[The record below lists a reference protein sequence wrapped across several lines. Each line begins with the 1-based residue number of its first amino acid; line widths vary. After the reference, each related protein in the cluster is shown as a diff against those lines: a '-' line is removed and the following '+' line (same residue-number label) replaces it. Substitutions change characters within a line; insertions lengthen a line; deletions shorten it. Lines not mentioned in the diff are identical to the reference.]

1 MPVSYRIDR
10 ERRIVFTE
18 ASGVLTDSDVIEFQR
33 RLRDDPEFEPDF
45 RQLADCRAIDEIGM
59 TREGVEEA
67 SSRSP
72 FSQGSLRAII
82 VGSDVA
88 FGMARMFENL
98 RHEARDEIRVFRE
111 EEEARRWLGLDPT
124 SP

>member
-45 RQLADCRAIDEIGM
+45 RQLADCRAIEEVGM
-59 TREGVEEA
+59 TSQGVGEA

-72 FSQGSLRAII
+72 FSQGSLRAI
-82 VGSDVA
+82 VVSSDVA

-111 EEEARRWLGLDPT
+111 AEEARRWLGLEPT

>member
-18 ASGVLTDSDVIEFQR
+18 AFGVLTDSDVLDFEK
-33 RLRDDPEFEPDF
+33 RLQDDPEFEPDF
-45 RQLADCRAIDEIGM
+45 RQLADCRAIDEMAM

-72 FSQGSLRAII
+72 FSQGSLRALV

-98 RHEARDEIRVFRE
+98 RHDAQDEIRVFRKA
-111 EEEARRWLGLDPT
+111 EEARRWLGLDPT
-124 SP
+124 PP

>member
-1 MPVSYRIDR
+1 MPVSHRIDR
-10 ERRIVFTE
+10 EHRIVFTE
-18 ASGVLTDSDVIEFQR
+18 ASGVVTDSDLIECQKQ
-33 RLRDDPEFEPDF
+33 LRDDPEFEPDF
-45 RQLADCRAIDEIGM
+45 RQLADCRAIDEVGV

-72 FSQGSLRAII
+72 FSQGSLRAI
-82 VGSDVA
+82 VVSSDAA

-111 EEEARRWLGLDPT
+111 AEKARRWLGLEPT

>member
-1 MPVSYRIDR
+1 VPVSYRIDR

-18 ASGVLTDSDVIEFQR
+18 ASGVLTDSDVLGFEQK
-33 RLRDDPEFEPDF
+33 LQDDPEFEPDF
-45 RQLADCRAIDEIGM
+45 RQLADCRAIDEVGV

-72 FSQGSLRAII
+72 FSRGSRRALV

-98 RHEARDEIRVFRE
+98 RHETRDEIRVFRE
-111 EEEARRWLGLDPT
+111 AEEARRWLGLDPT